1 MCLILQNSSKSLT
14 KTKAIRKKYMDEK
27 HMNVSKIRIEHKW

>member
-1 MCLILQNSSKSLT
+1 MCILLQNASKSLS
-14 KTKAIRKKYMDEK
+14 KMKAIKKKYMDEK